1 MWQANHFII
10 LIFLAFKVEYDSPQ
24 ALLQKKGG
32 YFKMLVDGSGDRK
45 ALYAAVERKAN
56 KRSSVLV
63 WKYRAFTILKSQY
76 NFQWRRKLI
85 HDFSISA
92 LSHYTLQLARM
103 PAAGV
108 GCVCNVNA
116 SIATGDQVLEK
127 TRQTPGHW
135 CGFLVG
141 DFEPTHTCPTHT
153 WVPVT
158 GPIPVR
164 FGIIDNTVHQSWTGQ
179 WLRYR
184 AECVW
189 WLSAYGYVY
198 VRVWKSLVAL
208 CCQVL
213 PTNSYL
219 ICPIFSL
226 P

>member
-1 MWQANHFII
+1 MWRANHFII
-10 LIFLAFKVEYDSPQ
+10 LIFGFFFAFKVEYDSPQ

-56 KRSSVLV
+56 KSSSVLV
-63 WKYRAFTILKSQY
+63 LWKYRAFTILKSQY

-127 TRQTPGHW
+127 TRQTQAGV
-135 CGFLVG
+135 GFW
-141 DFEPTHTCPTHT
+141 
-153 WVPVT
+153 WVT
-158 GPIPVR
+158 LSQPIPGYPWR
-164 FGIIDNTVHQSWTGQ
+164 ALSWRR
-179 WLRYR
+179 L
-184 AECVW
+184 A
-189 WLSAYGYVY
+189 
-198 VRVWKSLVAL
+198 
-208 CCQVL
+208 
-213 PTNSYL
+213 
-219 ICPIFSL
+219 
-226 P
+226 